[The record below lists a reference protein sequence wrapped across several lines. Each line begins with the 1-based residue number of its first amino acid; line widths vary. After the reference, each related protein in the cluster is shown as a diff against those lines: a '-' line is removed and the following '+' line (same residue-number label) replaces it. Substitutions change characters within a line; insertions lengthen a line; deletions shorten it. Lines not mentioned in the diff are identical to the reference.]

1 MELTEKIEGLKEQL
15 RNLNRQKDLETKNKK
30 YKTDEEYR
38 LRIKRRN
45 LEYYHNVIKPTK
57 TPIYKKKASQNPQ
70 GENPQGEIDR

>member
-38 LRIKRRN
+38 VRIKRRN
-45 LEYYHNVIKPTK
+45 LDYYHNVIKPTK
-57 TPIYKKKASQNPQ
+57 TPIYKKKSSEKSV